1 MELSAIERDLEEAIV
16 SCGCRLYDIALL
28 KENENLVLRI
38 SIMKDGGVSLDD
50 CALVSESI
58 SPLLDVK
65 DVIKDAYM
73 LEVSSPGIE
82 RALKNPRHFM
92 LSCGEVVQVRLQ
104 GDYVQNLR
112 GNNVAQELSGK
123 LLRADER
130 GIWLDV
136 DGLES
141 GLGEFDRED
150 LGQGDLGNFGML
162 DSSGSSSAL
171 ESGLD
176 ITNGSF
182 FPYQAIKRAKT
193 IFIDTP
199 SLHKPSR
206 QK

>member
-92 LSCGEVVQVRLQ
+92 LSCGEVVQIRLL
-104 GDYVQNLR
+104 DK
-112 GNNVAQELSGK
+112 QEIVGTLMK
-123 LLRADER
+123 ADEQ
-130 GIWLDV
+130 GVWLAK
-136 DGLES
+136 EAAS
-141 GLGEFDRED
+141 EA
-150 LGQGDLGNFGML
+150 L
-162 DSSGSSSAL
+162 DSSGF
-171 ESGLD
+171 
-176 ITNGSF
+176 I
-182 FPYQAIKRAKT
+182 PYAAIKRAKT
-193 IFIDTP
+193 IFEW
-199 SLHKPSR
+199 
-206 QK
+206 

>member
-82 RALKNPRHFM
+82 RVLKNPRHFM
-92 LSCGEVVQVRLQ
+92 LSCGEVVQIRLL
-104 GDYVQNLR
+104 DK
-112 GNNVAQELSGK
+112 QEIVGTLMK
-123 LLRADER
+123 ADEQ
-130 GIWLDV
+130 GVWLAK
-136 DGLES
+136 EAAS
-141 GLGEFDRED
+141 EA
-150 LGQGDLGNFGML
+150 L
-162 DSSGSSSAL
+162 DSSGF
-171 ESGLD
+171 
-176 ITNGSF
+176 I
-182 FPYQAIKRAKT
+182 PYAAIKRAKT
-193 IFIDTP
+193 IFEW
-199 SLHKPSR
+199 
-206 QK
+206 